1 MISPVGNIPYDLTEE
16 ALIEIFQEV
25 GPVKSFRLVNDRDT
39 GMAKGYGFCEYY
51 DTTTAESAVRNLN
64 NHEINGRS
72 IRVDFAD
79 EHVTKPTTPKIS
91 TDRDR
96 NKEELPAKEMPV
108 GMEAVKRAACKMAFL
123 LGGRDVVLSNVPPST
138 GTNLQVDTP
147 LEILLE
153 RKFRFTQCWQK

>member
-1 MISPVGNIPYDLTEE
+1 M
-16 ALIEIFQEV
+16 

-79 EHVTKPTTPKIS
+79 EHVTKPTTPKH
-91 TDRDR
+91 TAERDR
-96 NKEELPAKEMPV
+96 PKEDLPAKEMPV
-108 GMEAVKRAACKMAFL
+108 GMEAVRRAACKMAFL
-123 LGGRDVVLSNVPPST
+123 LGGRDVVLSTTPPSS
-138 GTNLQVDTP
+138 GTNLQVR
-147 LEILLE
+147 L
-153 RKFRFTQCWQK
+153 